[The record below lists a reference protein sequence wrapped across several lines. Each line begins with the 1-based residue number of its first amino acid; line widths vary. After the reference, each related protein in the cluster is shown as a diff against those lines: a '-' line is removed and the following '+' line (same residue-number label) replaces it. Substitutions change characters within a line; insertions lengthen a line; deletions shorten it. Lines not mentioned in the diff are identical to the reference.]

1 MGPDREAQGPVRS
14 IHHNDKQTPLGLCP
28 SDPRHPLSDPFHEKQ
43 LAMENLNANHIT
55 ESVLER
61 LANTPDPRLK
71 EIMLSLV
78 RHLHGFAREV
88 QLTEAE
94 WLKGIEFLTQTGH
107 ITNAQRQEFILLSDV
122 LGLSMLTVVMN
133 NDKPDACTQAT
144 VLGPFHVEDAPHYKL
159 GDDVANGAKGQPCQV
174 QGSVKGVQGEAVAH
188 ARIEVW
194 QSDEKGL
201 YDVQYADRSQ
211 HQARGILTADAQGRF
226 HFQSILAMPYPI
238 PHDGPV
244 GQLLEATAR
253 HPWRPAHLHF
263 KIDAPGYETLITHVF
278 RKDDPYLASDAV
290 FGVRES
296 LVTDWLQLADG
307 SYQLDFDFVLNPA

>member
-1 MGPDREAQGPVRS
+1 
-14 IHHNDKQTPLGLCP
+14 
-28 SDPRHPLSDPFHEKQ
+28 LSDPFHEKQ

-88 QLTEAE
+88 KLTEAE

-211 HQARGILTADAQGRF
+211 PQARGILTADAQGRF

-244 GQLLEATAR
+244 GQLLQATAR

>member
-1 MGPDREAQGPVRS
+1 
-14 IHHNDKQTPLGLCP
+14 
-28 SDPRHPLSDPFHEKQ
+28 
-43 LAMENLNANHIT
+43 MENLNANHIT

-88 QLTEAE
+88 KLTEAE
-94 WLKGIEFLTQTGH
+94 WLKGIEFLTHTGH

-133 NDKPDACTQAT
+133 NDKPDVCTQAT

-174 QGSVKGVQGEAVAH
+174 QGSVQGVQGEAVAD

-263 KIDAPGYETLITHVF
+263 KIEAPGYETLITHVF

-296 LVTDWLQLADG
+296 LVTDWLQMADG
-307 SYQLDFDFVLNPA
+307 IYQLDFDFVLNPV

>member
-1 MGPDREAQGPVRS
+1 
-14 IHHNDKQTPLGLCP
+14 
-28 SDPRHPLSDPFHEKQ
+28 
-43 LAMENLNANHIT
+43 MENLNANHIT

-71 EIMLSLV
+71 EIMVSLV

-88 QLTEAE
+88 KLTEAE

-133 NDKPDACTQAT
+133 NDKPDVCTQAT
-144 VLGPFHVEDAPHYKL
+144 VLGPFHVDDAPHYKL
-159 GDDVANGAKGQPCQV
+159 GDDVANGAKGQPCRV

-263 KIDAPGYETLITHVF
+263 KIEAPGYETLITHVF

-307 SYQLDFDFVLNPA
+307 SYQLDFDFVLNPV

>member
-1 MGPDREAQGPVRS
+1 
-14 IHHNDKQTPLGLCP
+14 
-28 SDPRHPLSDPFHEKQ
+28 
-43 LAMENLNANHIT
+43 MENLNANHIT

-71 EIMLSLV
+71 EIMVSLV

-88 QLTEAE
+88 KLTEAE

-133 NDKPDACTQAT
+133 NDKPDVCTQAT
-144 VLGPFHVEDAPHYKL
+144 VLGPFHVDDAPHYKL
-159 GDDVANGAKGQPCQV
+159 GDDVANGAKGQPCRV

-244 GQLLEATAR
+244 GQLMEATAR

-263 KIDAPGYETLITHVF
+263 KIEAPGYETLITHVF

-296 LVTDWLQLADG
+296 LVTDWLLLADG
-307 SYQLDFDFVLNPA
+307 SYQLDFDFVLNPV

>member
-1 MGPDREAQGPVRS
+1 
-14 IHHNDKQTPLGLCP
+14 
-28 SDPRHPLSDPFHEKQ
+28 
-43 LAMENLNANHIT
+43 MENLNANHIT

-88 QLTEAE
+88 KLTEAE
-94 WLKGIEFLTQTGH
+94 WLKGIEFLTETGH

-122 LGLSMLTVVMN
+122 MGLSMLTVVMN

-159 GDDVANGAKGQPCQV
+159 GDDVANGAKGQPCRV
-174 QGSVKGVQGEAVAH
+174 QGSVKGVQGEAVPQ

-244 GQLLEATAR
+244 GKLLEATAR

-263 KIDAPGYETLITHVF
+263 KIEAPGYETLITHVF

-307 SYQLDFDFVLNPA
+307 SYQLDFDFVLNPV

>member
-1 MGPDREAQGPVRS
+1 
-14 IHHNDKQTPLGLCP
+14 
-28 SDPRHPLSDPFHEKQ
+28 
-43 LAMENLNANHIT
+43 MENPNANHIT
-55 ESVLER
+55 ESVLDR

-88 QLTEAE
+88 KLTEAE

-263 KIDAPGYETLITHVF
+263 KIEAPGYETLITHVF

-307 SYQLDFDFVLNPA
+307 SYQLDFDFVLNPV

>member
-1 MGPDREAQGPVRS
+1 
-14 IHHNDKQTPLGLCP
+14 
-28 SDPRHPLSDPFHEKQ
+28 
-43 LAMENLNANHIT
+43 MENLNANHIT
-55 ESVLER
+55 ETVLER

-88 QLTEAE
+88 KLTEAE
-94 WLKGIEFLTQTGH
+94 WLKGIEFLTRTGH

-144 VLGPFHVEDAPHYKL
+144 VLGPFHVEDAPHYNL

-263 KIDAPGYETLITHVF
+263 KIEAPGYETLITHVF
-278 RKDDPYLASDAV
+278 RKGDPYLASDAV

-307 SYQLDFDFVLNPA
+307 SYQLDFDFVLNPV

>member
-1 MGPDREAQGPVRS
+1 
-14 IHHNDKQTPLGLCP
+14 
-28 SDPRHPLSDPFHEKQ
+28 
-43 LAMENLNANHIT
+43 MENLNANHIT

-88 QLTEAE
+88 KLTEAE

-174 QGSVKGVQGEAVAH
+174 QGSIKGVQGEAVAH
-188 ARIEVW
+188 ARIAVW

-263 KIDAPGYETLITHVF
+263 KIEAPGYETLITHVF

-307 SYQLDFDFVLNPA
+307 SYQLDFDFVLNPV

>member
-1 MGPDREAQGPVRS
+1 
-14 IHHNDKQTPLGLCP
+14 
-28 SDPRHPLSDPFHEKQ
+28 
-43 LAMENLNANHIT
+43 MENLNANHIT

-88 QLTEAE
+88 KLTEAE

-144 VLGPFHVEDAPHYKL
+144 VLGPFHMEDAPHYKL

-174 QGSVKGVQGEAVAH
+174 QGSVKGVQGEALAH

-307 SYQLDFDFVLNPA
+307 SYQLDFDFVLNPV

>member
-1 MGPDREAQGPVRS
+1 MNP
-14 IHHNDKQTPLGLCP
+14 
-28 SDPRHPLSDPFHEKQ
+28 
-43 LAMENLNANHIT
+43 LNANHIT

-88 QLTEAE
+88 KLTEAE

-201 YDVQYADRSQ
+201 YDVQYADRTQ

-244 GQLLEATAR
+244 GQLLQATAR

-263 KIDAPGYETLITHVF
+263 KIEAPGYETLITHVF

-296 LVTDWLQLADG
+296 LVTDWLQLSDG
-307 SYQLDFDFVLNPA
+307 SYQLDFDFVLNPV

>member
-1 MGPDREAQGPVRS
+1 
-14 IHHNDKQTPLGLCP
+14 
-28 SDPRHPLSDPFHEKQ
+28 
-43 LAMENLNANHIT
+43 MENLNANHIT

-88 QLTEAE
+88 KLTEAE

-133 NDKPDACTQAT
+133 NDKPAACTQAT
-144 VLGPFHVEDAPHYKL
+144 VLGPFHVDDAPHYKL
-159 GDDVANGAKGQPCQV
+159 GDDVANGAKGQPCRV
-174 QGSVKGVQGEAVAH
+174 QGSVKGVQGEAVPQ

-263 KIDAPGYETLITHVF
+263 KIEAPGYETLITHVF

-296 LVTDWLQLADG
+296 LVTDWLLLADG
-307 SYQLDFDFVLNPA
+307 SYQLDFDFVLNPV

>member
-1 MGPDREAQGPVRS
+1 MNP
-14 IHHNDKQTPLGLCP
+14 
-28 SDPRHPLSDPFHEKQ
+28 
-43 LAMENLNANHIT
+43 LNANHIT
-55 ESVLER
+55 ESVIER
-61 LANTPDPRLK
+61 LSNTPDPRLK
-71 EIMLSLV
+71 EIMVSLV
-78 RHLHGFAREV
+78 RHLHQFAQEV
-88 QLTEAE
+88 KLTEAE

-133 NDKPDACTQAT
+133 NQKPDVCTQAT
-144 VLGPFHVEDAPHYKL
+144 VLGPFHVEDAPHYDL
-159 GDDVANGAKGQPCQV
+159 GDDVANGAQGQPCQV

-201 YDVQYADRSQ
+201 YDVQYADRTQ

-226 HFQSILAMPYPI
+226 HFKSILAMPYPI

-244 GQLLEATAR
+244 GQLLQATAR

-263 KIDAPGYETLITHVF
+263 KIEAPGYETLITHVF

-296 LVTDWLQLADG
+296 LVTDWLQLSDG
-307 SYQLDFDFVLNPA
+307 SYQLDFDFVLNPV

>member
-1 MGPDREAQGPVRS
+1 
-14 IHHNDKQTPLGLCP
+14 
-28 SDPRHPLSDPFHEKQ
+28 
-43 LAMENLNANHIT
+43 MENLNANHIT

-88 QLTEAE
+88 KLTEAE
-94 WLKGIEFLTQTGH
+94 WLKGIVFLTQTGH

-122 LGLSMLTVVMN
+122 FGLSMLTVVMN

-263 KIDAPGYETLITHVF
+263 KIEAPGYDTLITHVF

>member
-1 MGPDREAQGPVRS
+1 
-14 IHHNDKQTPLGLCP
+14 
-28 SDPRHPLSDPFHEKQ
+28 
-43 LAMENLNANHIT
+43 MENLNANHIT

-61 LANTPDPRLK
+61 LANTPDSRLK

-88 QLTEAE
+88 KLTEAE
-94 WLKGIEFLTQTGH
+94 WLKGVEFLTQTGH

-144 VLGPFHVEDAPHYKL
+144 VLGPFHVEDAPHYDL

-263 KIDAPGYETLITHVF
+263 KIEAPGYETLITHVF

-307 SYQLDFDFVLNPA
+307 SYQLDFDFVLNPV

>member
-1 MGPDREAQGPVRS
+1 
-14 IHHNDKQTPLGLCP
+14 
-28 SDPRHPLSDPFHEKQ
+28 
-43 LAMENLNANHIT
+43 MENLNANHIT

-307 SYQLDFDFVLNPA
+307 SYQLDFDFVLNPV

>member
-1 MGPDREAQGPVRS
+1 
-14 IHHNDKQTPLGLCP
+14 
-28 SDPRHPLSDPFHEKQ
+28 
-43 LAMENLNANHIT
+43 MENLNANHIT

-71 EIMLSLV
+71 EILLSLV

-88 QLTEAE
+88 KLTEAE

-174 QGSVKGVQGEAVAH
+174 QGSVKGVKGEAVPQ
-188 ARIEVW
+188 ARLEVW

-263 KIDAPGYETLITHVF
+263 KIEAPGYETLITHVF

-307 SYQLDFDFVLNPA
+307 SYQLDFDFVLNPV

>member
-1 MGPDREAQGPVRS
+1 
-14 IHHNDKQTPLGLCP
+14 
-28 SDPRHPLSDPFHEKQ
+28 
-43 LAMENLNANHIT
+43 MENLNANHIT

-71 EIMLSLV
+71 EIMLGLV
-78 RHLHGFAREV
+78 RHLHDFAREV
-88 QLTEAE
+88 KLTEAE
-94 WLKGIEFLTQTGH
+94 WLKGIEFLTRTGH
-107 ITNAQRQEFILLSDV
+107 MTNAQRQEFILLSDV

-133 NDKPDACTQAT
+133 NEKPAVCTQAT
-144 VLGPFHVEDAPHYKL
+144 VLGPFHVEDAPHYAL
-159 GDDVANGAKGQPCQV
+159 GDDVANGAQGQPCQV
-174 QGSVKGVQGEAVAH
+174 QGSIQGVQGEAVAH

-194 QSDEKGL
+194 QSDAKGL

-263 KIDAPGYETLITHVF
+263 KIEAPGYETLITHVF
-278 RKDDPYLASDAV
+278 RKDDPYLESDAV

-307 SYQLDFDFVLNPA
+307 SYQLDFDFVLNPV

>member
-1 MGPDREAQGPVRS
+1 
-14 IHHNDKQTPLGLCP
+14 
-28 SDPRHPLSDPFHEKQ
+28 
-43 LAMENLNANHIT
+43 MENLNANHIT
-55 ESVLER
+55 ESVLDR

-88 QLTEAE
+88 KLTEAE

-133 NDKPDACTQAT
+133 NDKPAACTQAT
-144 VLGPFHVEDAPHYKL
+144 VLGPFHVDDAPHYKL
-159 GDDVANGAKGQPCQV
+159 GDDVANGAKGQPCRV
-174 QGSVKGVQGEAVAH
+174 QGSVKGLQGEAVPQ

-263 KIDAPGYETLITHVF
+263 KIEAPGYETLITHVF

-296 LVTDWLQLADG
+296 LVNDWLQLADG
-307 SYQLDFDFVLNPA
+307 SYQLDFDFVLNPV

>member
-1 MGPDREAQGPVRS
+1 
-14 IHHNDKQTPLGLCP
+14 
-28 SDPRHPLSDPFHEKQ
+28 
-43 LAMENLNANHIT
+43 MENLNANHIT

-78 RHLHGFAREV
+78 RHLHGFTREV
-88 QLTEAE
+88 KLTEAE
-94 WLKGIEFLTQTGH
+94 WLKGVEFLTQTGH

-201 YDVQYADRSQ
+201 YDVQYANRSQ

-278 RKDDPYLASDAV
+278 RKGDQYLASDAV

-296 LVTDWLQLADG
+296 LVTDWLQLTDG

>member
-1 MGPDREAQGPVRS
+1 
-14 IHHNDKQTPLGLCP
+14 
-28 SDPRHPLSDPFHEKQ
+28 
-43 LAMENLNANHIT
+43 MENLNANHIT

-78 RHLHGFAREV
+78 RHLHEFAREV
-88 QLTEAE
+88 KLTEAE
-94 WLKGIEFLTQTGH
+94 WLKGIEFLTHTGH
-107 ITNAQRQEFILLSDV
+107 MTNAQRQEFILLSDV

-133 NDKPDACTQAT
+133 NEKPAVCTQAT
-144 VLGPFHVEDAPHYKL
+144 VLGPFHVDDAPHYAL
-159 GDDVANGAKGQPCQV
+159 GDDVANGAQGRPCQV
-174 QGSVKGVQGEAVAH
+174 QGSVHGVQGEAVAN

-201 YDVQYADRSQ
+201 YDVQYADMSQ
-211 HQARGILTADAQGRF
+211 HQARGVLTADAQGRF
-226 HFQSILAMPYPI
+226 HFKSILPMPYPI

-244 GQLLEATAR
+244 GRLLEATAR

-263 KIDAPGYETLITHVF
+263 KIEAPGYETLITHVF

-296 LVTDWLQLADG
+296 LVTDWQQLANG
-307 SYQLDFDFVLNPA
+307 SYQLDFDFVLNPV

>member
-1 MGPDREAQGPVRS
+1 MD
-14 IHHNDKQTPLGLCP
+14 
-28 SDPRHPLSDPFHEKQ
+28 
-43 LAMENLNANHIT
+43 NLNANHIT

-88 QLTEAE
+88 KLTEAE
-94 WLKGIEFLTQTGH
+94 WLKGIEFLTRTGH

-174 QGSVKGVQGEAVAH
+174 QGSVKGVQGEAVAQ

-263 KIDAPGYETLITHVF
+263 KIEAPGYETLITHVF

-307 SYQLDFDFVLNPA
+307 SYQLDFDFVLNPV

>member
-1 MGPDREAQGPVRS
+1 
-14 IHHNDKQTPLGLCP
+14 
-28 SDPRHPLSDPFHEKQ
+28 
-43 LAMENLNANHIT
+43 MENLNANHIT

-88 QLTEAE
+88 KLTEAE

-144 VLGPFHVEDAPHYKL
+144 VLGPFHVDDAPHYKL

-174 QGSVKGVQGEAVAH
+174 QGSIKGVQGEAVAH
-188 ARIEVW
+188 ARIAVW

-263 KIDAPGYETLITHVF
+263 KIEAPGYETLITHVF

-307 SYQLDFDFVLNPA
+307 SYQLDFDFVLNPV

>member
-1 MGPDREAQGPVRS
+1 
-14 IHHNDKQTPLGLCP
+14 
-28 SDPRHPLSDPFHEKQ
+28 
-43 LAMENLNANHIT
+43 MENLNANHIT

-88 QLTEAE
+88 KLTEAE
-94 WLKGIEFLTQTGH
+94 WLKGIEFLTHTGH

-133 NDKPDACTQAT
+133 NDKPDVCTQAT

-174 QGSVKGVQGEAVAH
+174 QGSVQGVQGEAVAH

-263 KIDAPGYETLITHVF
+263 KIEAPGYETLITHVF
-278 RKDDPYLASDAV
+278 RKGDPYLASDAV

-307 SYQLDFDFVLNPA
+307 SYQLDFDFVLNPV

>member
-1 MGPDREAQGPVRS
+1 
-14 IHHNDKQTPLGLCP
+14 
-28 SDPRHPLSDPFHEKQ
+28 
-43 LAMENLNANHIT
+43 MENLNANHIT

-78 RHLHGFAREV
+78 RHLHGFTREV
-88 QLTEAE
+88 KLTEAE
-94 WLKGIEFLTQTGH
+94 WLKGVEFLTQTGH

-278 RKDDPYLASDAV
+278 RKGDQYLASDAV

-296 LVTDWLQLADG
+296 LVTDWLQLTDG

>member
-1 MGPDREAQGPVRS
+1 
-14 IHHNDKQTPLGLCP
+14 
-28 SDPRHPLSDPFHEKQ
+28 
-43 LAMENLNANHIT
+43 MENLNANHIT

-61 LANTPDPRLK
+61 LANTPDTRLK

-88 QLTEAE
+88 KLTEAE

-211 HQARGILTADAQGRF
+211 HQARGILTADAQGLF

-263 KIDAPGYETLITHVF
+263 KIEAPGYETLITHVF
-278 RKDDPYLASDAV
+278 RKGDPYLASDAV

-307 SYQLDFDFVLNPA
+307 TYQLDFDFVLNPV

>member
-1 MGPDREAQGPVRS
+1 MNP
-14 IHHNDKQTPLGLCP
+14 
-28 SDPRHPLSDPFHEKQ
+28 
-43 LAMENLNANHIT
+43 LNANHIT

-88 QLTEAE
+88 KLTEAE

-174 QGSVKGVQGEAVAH
+174 QGSVKGVQGEALAH

-201 YDVQYADRSQ
+201 YDVQYADKSL

-226 HFQSILAMPYPI
+226 HFKSILAMPYPI

-244 GQLLEATAR
+244 GQLLQATAR

-263 KIDAPGYETLITHVF
+263 KIEAPGYETLITHVF

-296 LVTDWLQLADG
+296 LVTDWLQLSDG
-307 SYQLDFDFVLNPA
+307 SYQLDFDFVLNPV

>member
-1 MGPDREAQGPVRS
+1 
-14 IHHNDKQTPLGLCP
+14 
-28 SDPRHPLSDPFHEKQ
+28 
-43 LAMENLNANHIT
+43 MENLNANHIT

-71 EIMLSLV
+71 EIMISLV

-88 QLTEAE
+88 KLTEAE

-244 GQLLEATAR
+244 GQLLQATAR

-263 KIDAPGYETLITHVF
+263 KIEAPGYETLITHVF

>member
-1 MGPDREAQGPVRS
+1 MD
-14 IHHNDKQTPLGLCP
+14 
-28 SDPRHPLSDPFHEKQ
+28 
-43 LAMENLNANHIT
+43 NLNANHIT

-88 QLTEAE
+88 KLTEAE

-174 QGSVKGVQGEAVAH
+174 QGSVKGVQGEAVAQ

-263 KIDAPGYETLITHVF
+263 KIEAPGYETLITHVF

-307 SYQLDFDFVLNPA
+307 SYQLDFDFVLNPV

>member
-1 MGPDREAQGPVRS
+1 
-14 IHHNDKQTPLGLCP
+14 
-28 SDPRHPLSDPFHEKQ
+28 
-43 LAMENLNANHIT
+43 MENLNANHIT
-55 ESVLER
+55 ESVLDR

-88 QLTEAE
+88 KLTEAE

-144 VLGPFHVEDAPHYKL
+144 VLGPFHVDDAPHYQL
-159 GDDVANGAKGQPCQV
+159 GDDVANGAKGQPCRV
-174 QGSVKGVQGEAVAH
+174 QGSVKGVQGEAVPN

-244 GQLLEATAR
+244 GKLLEATAR

-263 KIDAPGYETLITHVF
+263 KIEAPGYETLITHVF

-307 SYQLDFDFVLNPA
+307 SYQLDFDFVLNPV

>member
-1 MGPDREAQGPVRS
+1 MK
-14 IHHNDKQTPLGLCP
+14 NMNT
-28 SDPRHPLSDPFHEKQ
+28 
-43 LAMENLNANHIT
+43 NHIT
-55 ESVLER
+55 ESVIER

-78 RHLHGFAREV
+78 QHLHQFAREV
-88 QLTEAE
+88 KLTEAE
-94 WLKGIEFLTQTGH
+94 WLKGIEFLTRTGH

-133 NDKPDACTQAT
+133 NEKPAGCTQAT
-144 VLGPFHVEDAPHYKL
+144 VLGPFHVDNAPHYAL
-159 GDDVANGAKGQPCQV
+159 GDDVANGAQGQPCQV
-174 QGSVKGVQGEAVAH
+174 QGSIKGVQGEAVAH
-188 ARIEVW
+188 ASIEVW

-201 YDVQYADRSQ
+201 YDVQYADRTQ
-211 HQARGILTADAQGRF
+211 HQARGKLTADAQGRF
-226 HFQSILAMPYPI
+226 HFKSILAMPYPI

-278 RKDDPYLASDAV
+278 RKNDPYLETDAV

-296 LVTDWLQLADG
+296 LVTDWLEQADG
-307 SYQLDFDFVLNPA
+307 SYQLDFDFVLNPV

>member
-1 MGPDREAQGPVRS
+1 
-14 IHHNDKQTPLGLCP
+14 
-28 SDPRHPLSDPFHEKQ
+28 
-43 LAMENLNANHIT
+43 
-55 ESVLER
+55 
-61 LANTPDPRLK
+61 
-71 EIMLSLV
+71 
-78 RHLHGFAREV
+78 
-88 QLTEAE
+88 
-94 WLKGIEFLTQTGH
+94 
-107 ITNAQRQEFILLSDV
+107 
-122 LGLSMLTVVMN
+122 MLTVVMN

-263 KIDAPGYETLITHVF
+263 KIEAPGYDTLITHVF

>member
-1 MGPDREAQGPVRS
+1 
-14 IHHNDKQTPLGLCP
+14 
-28 SDPRHPLSDPFHEKQ
+28 
-43 LAMENLNANHIT
+43 MENLNANHIT

-88 QLTEAE
+88 KLTEAE

-174 QGSVKGVQGEAVAH
+174 QGSVKGVKGEAV
-188 ARIEVW
+188 
-194 QSDEKGL
+194 
-201 YDVQYADRSQ
+201 
-211 HQARGILTADAQGRF
+211 
-226 HFQSILAMPYPI
+226 P
-238 PHDGPV
+238 
-244 GQLLEATAR
+244 
-253 HPWRPAHLHF
+253 
-263 KIDAPGYETLITHVF
+263 
-278 RKDDPYLASDAV
+278 
-290 FGVRES
+290 
-296 LVTDWLQLADG
+296 
-307 SYQLDFDFVLNPA
+307 